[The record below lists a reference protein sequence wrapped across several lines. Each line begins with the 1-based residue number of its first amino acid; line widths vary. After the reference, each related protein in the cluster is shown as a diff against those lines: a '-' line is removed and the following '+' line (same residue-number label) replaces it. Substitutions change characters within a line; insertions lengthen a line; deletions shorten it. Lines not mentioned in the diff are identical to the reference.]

1 MSLLRFVALFFFA
14 AFSIAKAATCS
25 DFQIFANGQSINAP
39 PGNSNINYHIMIG
52 EDLVFSVPTP
62 SDTII
67 WTIKSQWVNGIICDN
82 QSCTPPISL
91 EVTGNTVDPMEL
103 KVKTCGVEK
112 TINIMLKVRP
122 YIITYNSDGGTSVP
136 PDSVEPGKSATR
148 PADPLKTGYSLSDW
162 KKSDGTVYTFSVP
175 VTEDIT
181 LKATWVPK
189 TYTLTFDPNGG
200 NVSPTTQSVTYDA
213 PIGTLPTPTKDGYDF
228 SGWYSA
234 SGVEYKPTTLYK
246 IDGPTTLSAKWTPK
260 KYEITFDVNSVE
272 GIVNPASI
280 RVTYKEP
287 VGALPTPTRVAHEF
301 KGWFSD
307 PANGVEYKATTIYD
321 SLGPIILYARWEFIK
336 GTRPTIALLDFTIPS
351 GLVYN
356 GAEIAPLIASQK
368 VGTYGKLGDITIL
381 YDGKD
386 TPLPKDA
393 GTYAIYA
400 FIAKDIS
407 EDYDTATVLL
417 GSLTINKAPATATIT
432 SVVAKSKV
440 YDADTLAEIDDIKF
454 DVSPR
459 YGDEVSPGDYS
470 VSAWFDSPNVGLH
483 DVKGNI
489 SWLPDGPLSKN
500 YIISPSPLNF
510 PANIKASI
518 TQATGE
524 LRIIDSLF
532 DKNSPLDPPFYEY
545 TEAGNYAKRVP
556 PHEVYRSP
564 FISDTVEILF
574 EYKKDTDPD
583 AAYSILPPNSRGLWN
598 IRATL
603 APTANYTG
611 AMDWKIFKVIR
622 GSAYPVIPTIEFSE
636 DYFAKDSV
644 LSDTLRKY
652 YVADS
657 CEIENTTIK
666 ITIDKGEPDIVL
678 KLRGNNSPHRQG
690 DENLGY
696 YYEIPFSFSSK
707 PRKLDTLFYTLTDT
721 ISDIYTYKQYD
732 TLLIET
738 PIVFDSIAKQK
749 WNNVL
754 FINNN
759 PKNNGGYEFKDF
771 KWFKN
776 DKAVDSLQFYS
787 AGPRSTDVLKASDVY
802 KVTMHTKDGSR
813 ISTCKGS
820 PKIIILPVTAE
831 TPAVTKQVLGINGKT
846 AKPEQKVYDI
856 YGVRRKETPAGVYII
871 KDK

>member
-1 MSLLRFVALFFFA
+1 
-14 AFSIAKAATCS
+14 
-25 DFQIFANGQSINAP
+25 
-39 PGNSNINYHIMIG
+39 MIG
-52 EDLVFSVPTP
+52 EVLEFSVPLP

-67 WTIKSQWVNGIICDN
+67 WTITSKWVNGIICDV

-91 EVTGNTVDPMEL
+91 EVTGNAVDPMEL

-122 YIITYNSDGGTSVP
+122 YIITYDSDGGTSIP
-136 PDSVEPGKSATR
+136 PDSVEPGQPVKEPVA
-148 PADPLKTGYSLSDW
+148 PAPVPLKPGYSLSGW
-162 KKSDGTVYTFSVP
+162 KKSDGTVCTFP
-175 VTEDIT
+175 FPATEDIT

-189 TYTLTFDPNGG
+189 TYTLTFDPKGG
-200 NVSPTTQSVTYDA
+200 TVNPTSQSVTYDA

-228 SGWYSA
+228 SGWYSDRD
-234 SGVEYKPTTLYK
+234 VEYKPTTLYK
-246 IDGPTTLSAKWTPK
+246 IDGEIILSAKWTPK
-260 KYEITFDVNSVE
+260 KYEITFDVDSPDGV
-272 GIVNPASI
+272 VNPTSKL
-280 RVTYKEP
+280 VTYNEP
-287 VGALPTPTRVAHEF
+287 VGILPTPTRVAHEF
-301 KGWFSD
+301 KGWYSLPID
-307 PANGVEYKATTIYD
+307 GVEYKATTIYNTV
-321 SLGPIILYARWEFIK
+321 GPITLYARWEFIK
-336 GTRPTIALLDFTIPS
+336 DTRPVIDLLTFTIPT

-356 GAEIAPLIASQK
+356 GAEITSLPTAVQK
-368 VGTYGKLGDITIL
+368 AGTYGDLGDITIL

-400 FIAKDIS
+400 FIAKNIIS
-407 EDYDTATVLL
+407 ENYYDTATVLL
-417 GSLTINKAPATATIT
+417 GSLTIDKAPATATIT
-432 SVVAKSKV
+432 SVAAKSKL
-440 YDADTLAEIDDIKF
+440 YDADTLAELDDIKF
-454 DVSPR
+454 DVNPR
-459 YGDEVSPGDYS
+459 YGDEVSPGDYT
-470 VSAWFDSPNVGLH
+470 VSAWFDSPNVGLRN
-483 DVKGNI
+483 VKVTI

-500 YIISPSPLNF
+500 YIISPSPLTSTTT
-510 PANIKASI
+510 AEIK
-518 TQATGE
+518 QATGE

-556 PHEVYRSP
+556 THEVYKSP

-574 EYKKDTDPD
+574 EYKRDTDPEI
-583 AAYSILPPNSRGLWN
+583 AYSKLPPNSRGLWN

-603 APTANYTG
+603 ATTANYTG
-611 AMDWKIFKVIR
+611 AMDWKVFKVIR

-636 DYFAKDSV
+636 DNFAKDSV
-644 LSDTLRKY
+644 LSDTLRSY
-652 YVADS
+652 YVSDS

-678 KLRGNNSPHRQG
+678 KLGNNSPQRQG
-690 DENLGY
+690 DENFGY
-696 YYEIPFSFSSK
+696 YYEIPFSFGK
-707 PRKLDTLFYTLTDT
+707 PGLDTLFYTLTDT
-721 ISDIYTYKQYD
+721 ISDIYTYKQHD

-787 AGPRSTDVLKASDVY
+787 AGPKSTDVLKASDVY
-802 KVTMHTKDGSR
+802 KVTMHTKDGVR

-831 TPAVTKQVLGINGKT
+831 NPAVAKQVLGINGKT
-846 AKPEQKVYDI
+846 AKPEQKVYNA
-856 YGVRRKETPAGVYII
+856 YGAERKNTPAGVYII